1 MFFLIEKFHPGQMK
15 SGIYGKKKK
24 KHRGKKSHILIDLLS
39 DAQERL
45 QTLQSTE
52 GDMQKEN
59 EIERELGDKPY
70 NYICSEVPG
79 TKVLIL
85 LPQRGYKPRSFHQTK
100 FGDMDPCENPGI
112 DKRLGNNFSNLYI
125 LFLSS

>member
-79 TKVLIL
+79 TKVLTYYIHMESSIQVSDSRVTTNGIL
-85 LPQRGYKPRSFHQTK
+85 N
-100 FGDMDPCENPGI
+100 E
-112 DKRLGNNFSNLYI
+112 
-125 LFLSS
+125 

>member
-1 MFFLIEKFHPGQMK
+1 MK

-59 EIERELGDKPY
+59 
-70 NYICSEVPG
+70 
-79 TKVLIL
+79 
-85 LPQRGYKPRSFHQTK
+85 
-100 FGDMDPCENPGI
+100 
-112 DKRLGNNFSNLYI
+112 
-125 LFLSS
+125 